1 MAVSAKEE
9 ASCLNSLIFDFRLR
23 DFVDIGLAF
32 PDCIGL
38 NSAMK
43 YWAFISY
50 SHKDATVADWLHK
63 KLETYRVPRS
73 LVGTPSRDGTVPA
86 RLIPIFRDREEL
98 PTSSQLGDN
107 LQKALEQS
115 RYLVVI
121 CSPASAQS
129 RWVEE
134 EIRAFKGWHGR
145 DRIIALIA
153 SGIPNA
159 SDGSNTGAECFPYS
173 MRFEGEG
180 PGSTAVRIEPIAA
193 DLRPDGDGRP
203 RAFLKIVAGL
213 LGVGFDDLYQREK
226 RREQRRRVLTGA
238 IAVAGVL
245 ILATIYWSFRQ
256 EMGTVRKE
264 AGLLTAEYKD
274 IRPKN
279 KEAEKRIL
287 AAVEEVDKAL
297 AALEAASTTT
307 TTADELKAAWEN
319 VSKVLTKPN
328 QEARTTDESIFAM
341 EVSKPL
347 NARMLKISP
356 AYGKELEKRLVAEAT
371 KAYEKRRDE
380 EAAQKK

>member
-1 MAVSAKEE
+1 
-9 ASCLNSLIFDFRLR
+9 
-23 DFVDIGLAF
+23 
-32 PDCIGL
+32 
-38 NSAMK
+38 MK

-50 SHKDATVADWLHK
+50 SHRDASVADFLHK

-73 LVGTPSRDGTVPA
+73 LVGTPSRDGTVPE
-86 RLIPIFRDREEL
+86 RLIPVFRDREEL

-107 LQKALEQS
+107 LQKALQQS

-159 SDGSNTGAECFPYS
+159 SDGSSPDQECFPYS
-173 MRFEGEG
+173 MRFEGLG
-180 PGSTAVRIEPIAA
+180 DDSTPVRVEPIAA
-193 DLRPDGDGRP
+193 DLRPGGDGKQ

-226 RREQRRRVLTGA
+226 RREQRRRLLFGALALGAVL
-238 IAVAGVL
+238 VL
-245 ILATIYWSFRQ
+245 VGIYLSFRQ
-256 EMGTVRKE
+256 EMGAVRKE
-264 AGLLTAEYKD
+264 AGLLTTEYKD

-279 KEAEKRIL
+279 KDAEQRIL
-287 AAVEEVDKAL
+287 AAVQEVEKAL
-297 AALEAASTTT
+297 SALEAAPTAT

-319 VSKVLTKPN
+319 VSTVIAKPV
-328 QEARTTDESIFAM
+328 QEAKATDESIFAM
-341 EVSKPL
+341 ELSKPL
-347 NARMLKISP
+347 NERVLKFSP
-356 AYGKELEKRLVAEAT
+356 QYQKELEKRLVGEAT
-371 KAYEKRRDE
+371 KAYEKKRDE
-380 EAAQKK
+380 EAKQKGK

>member
-1 MAVSAKEE
+1 
-9 ASCLNSLIFDFRLR
+9 
-23 DFVDIGLAF
+23 
-32 PDCIGL
+32 
-38 NSAMK
+38 MK

-50 SHKDATVADWLHK
+50 SHKDAPVADWLHK

-73 LVGTPSRDGTVPA
+73 LVGTPSRDGTVPE

-107 LQKALEQS
+107 LQKALQQS

-121 CSPASAQS
+121 CSPAGAQS

-159 SDGSNTGAECFPYS
+159 SDGAEPGVECFPYS

-180 PGSTAVRIEPIAA
+180 AGSTAVRVEPIAA
-193 DLRPDGDGRP
+193 DLRPGGDGRP

-226 RREQRRRVLTGA
+226 RREQRRRLLLGGLVAAAVLVL
-238 IAVAGVL
+238 AV
-245 ILATIYWSFRQ
+245 IYWSFRQ

-264 AGLLTAEYKD
+264 AGLLTTEYKD
-274 IRPKN
+274 VRPKN

-287 AAVEEVDKAL
+287 AAADEVGKAL
-297 AALEAASTTT
+297 DAMEAAWTTT
-307 TTADELKAAWEN
+307 TTADELKSAWAN
-319 VSKVLTKPN
+319 VSKVLNKPN

-380 EAAQKK
+380 EAAKKK

>member
-1 MAVSAKEE
+1 MA
-9 ASCLNSLIFDFRLR
+9 DF
-23 DFVDIGLAF
+23 
-32 PDCIGL
+32 
-38 NSAMK
+38 
-43 YWAFISY
+43 
-50 SHKDATVADWLHK
+50 LHK

-73 LVGTPSRDGTVPA
+73 LVGTPSRDGTVPE
-86 RLIPIFRDREEL
+86 RLIPVFRDREEL

-159 SDGSNTGAECFPYS
+159 SEGSSPDEECFPYS
-173 MRFEGEG
+173 MRFEGLG
-180 PGSTAVRIEPIAA
+180 ADSTPVRVEPIAA
-193 DLRPDGDGRP
+193 DLRPGGDGRQ

-226 RREQRRRVLTGA
+226 RREQRRRLLAGA
-238 IAVAGVL
+238 MALGAVL
-245 ILATIYWSFRQ
+245 ILAGVYWSFRK
-256 EMGTVRKE
+256 EMGAVRQE
-264 AGLLTAEYKD
+264 AGLLTTEYKD

-279 KEAEKRIL
+279 KDAERRIL
-287 AAVEEVDKAL
+287 AAAAEVEKAL
-297 AALEAASTTT
+297 DAMEAACTTT
-307 TTADELKAAWEN
+307 TTSDELKLAWEN
-319 VSKVLTKPN
+319 VGKVLTKPN
-328 QEARTTDESIFAM
+328 QEAKATDESIFAM

-347 NARMLKISP
+347 NARMAKLSP
-356 AYGKELEKRLVAEAT
+356 EYGKELERRLVAEAT
-371 KAYEKRRDE
+371 KAYEKRRQE
-380 EAAQKK
+380 EAEQEKK

>member
-1 MAVSAKEE
+1 MA
-9 ASCLNSLIFDFRLR
+9 
-23 DFVDIGLAF
+23 
-32 PDCIGL
+32 
-38 NSAMK
+38 AMK

-50 SHKDATVADWLHK
+50 SHRDAPVADFLHK
-63 KLETYRVPRS
+63 KLETYRVPKS
-73 LVGTPSRDGTVPA
+73 LVGTPSRDGTVPE
-86 RLIPIFRDREEL
+86 RLIPVFRDREEL

-107 LQKALEQS
+107 LQKALQQS

-159 SDGSNTGAECFPYS
+159 SEGSSPDEECFPYS
-173 MRFEGEG
+173 MRFEGLG
-180 PGSTAVRIEPIAA
+180 ADSTPVRVEPIAA
-193 DLRPDGDGRP
+193 DLRTGGDGRQ

-226 RREQRRRVLTGA
+226 RREQRRRLLVGGLVAAAVIVL
-238 IAVAGVL
+238 VA
-245 ILATIYWSFRQ
+245 IYWSFRQ

-264 AGLLTAEYKD
+264 AGLLTTEYKD

-287 AAVEEVDKAL
+287 AAADEVGKAL
-297 AALEAASTTT
+297 DAMEAARTTT
-307 TTADELKAAWEN
+307 TTADELKLAWAN
-319 VSKVLTKPN
+319 VSKVLNKPN

-356 AYGKELEKRLVAEAT
+356 EYGKELEKRLVAEAT
-371 KAYEKRRDE
+371 RAYEKKRDE
-380 EAAQKK
+380 EAAKKK

>member
-1 MAVSAKEE
+1 
-9 ASCLNSLIFDFRLR
+9 
-23 DFVDIGLAF
+23 
-32 PDCIGL
+32 
-38 NSAMK
+38 MK

-50 SHKDATVADWLHK
+50 SHRDAPVADWLHK
-63 KLETYRVPRS
+63 KLETYRVPKG
-73 LVGTPSRDGTVPA
+73 LVGVPSRDGTVPE

-107 LQKALEQS
+107 LQKALQQS
-115 RYLVVI
+115 RYLVAI
-121 CSPASAQS
+121 CSPAGAQS

-159 SDGSNTGAECFPYS
+159 SDGPEKEAECFPYS

-180 PGSTAVRIEPIAA
+180 AGSTAVRIEPIAA
-193 DLRPDGDGRP
+193 DLRPDGDGRQ

-226 RREQRRRVLTGA
+226 RREQRRRLLTGA
-238 IAVAGVL
+238 LVAAVVLVLAGV
-245 ILATIYWSFRQ
+245 YWSLRQ
-256 EMGTVRKE
+256 EMGSVRKE

-287 AAVEEVDKAL
+287 AAAQEVEKAL
-297 AALEAASTTT
+297 SDLEAARTTT
-307 TTADELKAAWEN
+307 TTADEYKLAWEN
-319 VSKVLTKPN
+319 ANKVLPKPV
-328 QEARTTDESIFAM
+328 QEAKATDESIFAT
-341 EVSKPL
+341 ELSKPL
-347 NARMLKISP
+347 NARLAKISP
-356 AYGKELEKRLVAEAT
+356 EYREELAKRLVAEAT
-371 KAYEKRRDE
+371 RAYEKKRAE
-380 EAAQKK
+380 EAAEKK

>member
-1 MAVSAKEE
+1 MA
-9 ASCLNSLIFDFRLR
+9 
-23 DFVDIGLAF
+23 
-32 PDCIGL
+32 
-38 NSAMK
+38 AMK

-50 SHKDATVADWLHK
+50 SHRDSSVADFLHK

-73 LVGTPSRDGTVPA
+73 LVGTPSRDGTVPE
-86 RLIPIFRDREEL
+86 RLIPVFRDRDEL

-129 RWVEE
+129 HWVEE

-159 SDGSNTGAECFPYS
+159 SDGPEKETECFPYS
-173 MRFEGEG
+173 MRFEGLG
-180 PGSTAVRIEPIAA
+180 ADSTPVRVEPIAA
-193 DLRPDGDGRP
+193 DLRPGGDGRQ

-226 RREQRRRVLTGA
+226 RREQRRRLLVGGL
-238 IAVAGVL
+238 VAAAVL
-245 ILATIYWSFRQ
+245 ILAAIYWSFRQ

-297 AALEAASTTT
+297 GALEAAPTAT
-307 TTADELKAAWEN
+307 TTADELKSAWEN
-319 VSKVLTKPN
+319 VSKVLPKPV
-328 QEARTTDESIFAM
+328 QEAKATDESIFAM
-341 EVSKPL
+341 ELSKPL
-347 NARMLKISP
+347 NARLLKISP
-356 AYGKELEKRLVAEAT
+356 EYRDELEKRLVAEAT
-371 KAYEKRRDE
+371 KAYEKKRDE

>member
-1 MAVSAKEE
+1 MA
-9 ASCLNSLIFDFRLR
+9 
-23 DFVDIGLAF
+23 
-32 PDCIGL
+32 
-38 NSAMK
+38 AMK

-50 SHKDATVADWLHK
+50 SHRDAPVADFLHK
-63 KLETYRVPRS
+63 KLETYRVPKS
-73 LVGTPSRDGTVPA
+73 LVGTPSRDGTVPE
-86 RLIPIFRDREEL
+86 RLIPVFRDREEL

-107 LQKALEQS
+107 LQKALQQS

-159 SDGSNTGAECFPYS
+159 SEGSSPNEECFPYS
-173 MRFEGEG
+173 MRFEGLG
-180 PGSTAVRIEPIAA
+180 ADSTPVRVEPIAA
-193 DLRPDGDGRP
+193 DLRTGGDGRQ

-226 RREQRRRVLTGA
+226 RREQRRRLLVGGLVAAAVIVLA
-238 IAVAGVL
+238 A
-245 ILATIYWSFRQ
+245 IYWSFRQ

-264 AGLLTAEYKD
+264 AGLLTTEYKD

-279 KEAEKRIL
+279 KDAEKRIL
-287 AAVEEVDKAL
+287 AAVAEVEKTLDAM
-297 AALEAASTTT
+297 EAAQTTT
-307 TTADELKAAWEN
+307 TTADELKSAWAN
-319 VSKVLTKPN
+319 VSKVLNKPN

-371 KAYEKRRDE
+371 KAYEKKRDE
-380 EAAQKK
+380 EAARKK

>member
-1 MAVSAKEE
+1 
-9 ASCLNSLIFDFRLR
+9 
-23 DFVDIGLAF
+23 
-32 PDCIGL
+32 
-38 NSAMK
+38 MK

-50 SHKDATVADWLHK
+50 SHKDAAIADWLHK
-63 KLETYRVPRS
+63 KLETYRVPGS
-73 LVGTPSRDGTVPA
+73 LVGKPSRDGEVPA

-107 LQKALEQS
+107 LQRSLEQS

-121 CSPASAQS
+121 CSPAAAQS

-134 EIRAFKGWHGR
+134 EIRAFKTWHGR
-145 DRIIALIA
+145 DRIIALIG

-159 SDGSNTGAECFPYS
+159 TDGPEPALECFPYS
-173 MRFEGEG
+173 LRFEGVG
-180 PGSTAVRIEPIAA
+180 ADSTPVRIEPIAA

-226 RREQRRRVLTGA
+226 RREQRRRVLAGA

-245 ILATIYWSFRQ
+245 ILAAIYWSFRQ

-279 KEAEKRIL
+279 KEAEKRIV
-287 AAVEEVDKAL
+287 AAVQEVEKAL
-297 AALEAASTTT
+297 GALEAARTTT
-307 TTADELKAAWEN
+307 TTADEYKLAWEN
-319 VSKVLTKPN
+319 VSKVLVKPV
-328 QEARTTDESIFAM
+328 QEAKATDESIFAM
-341 EVSKPL
+341 ELSKPL
-347 NARMLKISP
+347 NERMVKISP
-356 AYGKELEKRLVAEAT
+356 EYRTELERRLVAEAT
-371 KAYEKRRDE
+371 KAYEKRRQE
-380 EAAQKK
+380 EAEQEKK

>member
-1 MAVSAKEE
+1 M
-9 ASCLNSLIFDFRLR
+9 R
-23 DFVDIGLAF
+23 
-32 PDCIGL
+32 
-38 NSAMK
+38 

-50 SHKDATVADWLHK
+50 SHKDAPVADFLHK

-73 LVGTPSRDGTVPA
+73 LVGAPSRDGTVPE
-86 RLIPIFRDREEL
+86 RLIPVFRDREEL

-159 SDGSNTGAECFPYS
+159 SEGTSPGEECFPYS
-173 MRFEGEG
+173 MRFEGLG
-180 PGSTAVRIEPIAA
+180 ADSTPVRVEPIAA
-193 DLRPDGDGRP
+193 DLRPDGDGRQ

-226 RREQRRRVLTGA
+226 RREQRRRLWMGA
-238 IAVAGVL
+238 MALGAVM
-245 ILATIYWSFRQ
+245 ILAGIYWSFRQ

-264 AGLLTAEYKD
+264 AGLLTTEYKN

-279 KEAEKRIL
+279 KDAEKRIL

-297 AALEAASTTT
+297 KALEAAPTTT

-319 VSKVLTKPN
+319 VSNVLPKPV
-328 QEARTTDESIFAM
+328 QEAKATDESIFAM
-341 EVSKPL
+341 ELSKPL
-347 NARMLKISP
+347 NERIIKVSP
-356 AYGKELEKRLVAEAT
+356 EYRKELEKRLVAEAT
-371 KAYEKRRDE
+371 AAYEKRRKE
-380 EAAQKK
+380 EAEQKK

>member
-1 MAVSAKEE
+1 
-9 ASCLNSLIFDFRLR
+9 
-23 DFVDIGLAF
+23 
-32 PDCIGL
+32 
-38 NSAMK
+38 MK

-50 SHKDATVADWLHK
+50 SHKDAPVADWLHK

-73 LVGTPSRDGTVPA
+73 LVGTPSRDGTVPE
-86 RLIPIFRDREEL
+86 RLIPVFRDRDEL

-107 LQKALEQS
+107 LQKALQQS

-159 SDGSNTGAECFPYS
+159 SEGSSPEQESFPYS
-173 MRFEGEG
+173 MRFEGLG
-180 PGSTAVRIEPIAA
+180 ADSTPVRVEPIAA

-226 RREQRRRVLTGA
+226 RREQRRRLLLGGG
-238 IAVAGVL
+238 IAVALLVLAGV
-245 ILATIYWSFRQ
+245 YWSFRQ
-256 EMGTVRKE
+256 EMGAVRQE

-279 KEAEKRIL
+279 KEAEKRIV
-287 AAVEEVDKAL
+287 AAVEEVQKAM
-297 AALEAASTTT
+297 AALEAAPTNT

-319 VSKVLTKPN
+319 VSNVLPKPV
-328 QEARTTDESIFAM
+328 QEAKATDESIFAM
-341 EVSKPL
+341 ELSKPL
-347 NARMLKISP
+347 NERIIKLGP
-356 AYGKELEKRLVAEAT
+356 EYRKELEKRLVAEAT
-371 KAYEKRRDE
+371 KVYEKRREE
-380 EAAQKK
+380 EAKQNK

>member
-1 MAVSAKEE
+1 
-9 ASCLNSLIFDFRLR
+9 
-23 DFVDIGLAF
+23 
-32 PDCIGL
+32 
-38 NSAMK
+38 MK

-50 SHKDATVADWLHK
+50 SHKDAPVADFLHK

-73 LVGTPSRDGTVPA
+73 LVGTPSRDGTVPE

-107 LQKALEQS
+107 LQKALQQS

-159 SDGSNTGAECFPYS
+159 SDGSEKEAECFPYS

-180 PGSTAVRIEPIAA
+180 AGSTAVRIEPIAA
-193 DLRPDGDGRP
+193 DLRPGGDGRP

-226 RREQRRRVLTGA
+226 RREQRRRVLMGA
-238 IAVAGVL
+238 TALAALL
-245 ILATIYWSFRQ
+245 ILAGVYWSFRK
-256 EMGTVRKE
+256 EMGAVRQE
-264 AGLLTAEYKD
+264 AGLLTTEYKD

-279 KEAEKRIL
+279 KDAEKRIL
-287 AAVEEVDKAL
+287 AAADEVGKAL
-297 AALEAASTTT
+297 DAMEAARTTT
-307 TTADELKAAWEN
+307 TTADELKSAWAN
-319 VSKVLTKPN
+319 VGKVLNKPN

-356 AYGKELEKRLVAEAT
+356 EYGKELEKRLVAEAT
-371 KAYEKRRDE
+371 RAYEKRRDE
-380 EAAQKK
+380 EAARKK